1 METRFFALPQ
11 TLLGRVAGGLLAAA
25 LLVLAFFFLFF
36 FLLVAGVL
44 LLGVSLR
51 ALWRARQVRAEAPP
65 DVIEGEYSVEISDAK
80 RIDGPAA
87 ETTDKL

>member
-11 TLLGRVAGGLLAAA
+11 TLLGRAAGGLLAAG

-36 FLLVAGVL
+36 FLLAAGAL
-44 LLGVSLR
+44 ILGVSLR
-51 ALWRARQVRAEAPP
+51 ALWRARRVRAQTSP
-65 DVIEGEYSVEISDAK
+65 DVIEGEYSVEISDVN

-87 ETTDKL
+87 GTTDKH